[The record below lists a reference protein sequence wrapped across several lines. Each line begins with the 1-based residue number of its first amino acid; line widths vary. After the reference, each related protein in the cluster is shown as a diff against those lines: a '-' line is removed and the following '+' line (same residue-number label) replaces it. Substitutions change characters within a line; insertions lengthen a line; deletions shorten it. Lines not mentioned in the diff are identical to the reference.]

1 MSDFHDEKFPAW
13 VPWAAGGL
21 TGITM
26 LIVFG
31 VRLGVLPAPET
42 APQVRAEDHVG
53 IAISR
58 DFRFADRKDGALVA
72 TDARTNEVALVLE
85 PGSNSGF
92 IRGVMRG
99 LMRERMLHEVPR
111 DGPVT
116 VAQWNDGAL
125 TLTDKSTGRIIEL
138 GSFGHTN
145 RAAFAQLLVPGQHVV
160 ESLAKAEARGPASPL
175 DNSSVSVDV
184 LKAGKA
190 ATTAA
195 TGPTSLTANS
205 RGPA

>member
-1 MSDFHDEKFPAW
+1 MSDFHNEKFPAW
-13 VPWAAGGL
+13 VPWAGAGLVG
-21 TGITM
+21 TTM
-26 LIVFG
+26 LFVFG
-31 VRLGVLPAPET
+31 TQLGVLPGRET
-42 APQVRAEDHVG
+42 ALQLRIENHV
-53 IAISR
+53 AAAVTR

-72 TDARTNEVALVLE
+72 TDARTNAVALVLE

-116 VAQWNDGAL
+116 VTQWSDGAL
-125 TLTDKSTGRIIEL
+125 TLKDPSTGRVIEL

-160 ESLAKAEARGPASPL
+160 ESIATAAEHSGPASPS
-175 DNSSVSVDV
+175 DNNSVSPSALRD
-184 LKAGKA
+184 A
-190 ATTAA
+190 ALRK
-195 TGPTSLTANS
+195 TGPA
-205 RGPA
+205 